1 MSASLLSACV
11 PPLLTTDINLGPND
25 TTARVR
31 FRFIGNGA
39 LSVRQHG
46 IAACY
51 AEADPAI
58 RSLAFITY
66 HEHSLNVLS
75 SFSSQ
80 PRLNMPN
87 DLGDVSKLTYNEVL
101 VKARSP
107 SFSRHIGAV
116 SMAL

>member
-1 MSASLLSACV
+1 MSVSTELLPAMRRQIQQFV
-11 PPLLTTDINLGPND
+11 P
-25 TTARVR
+25 
-31 FRFIGNGA
+31 
-39 LSVRQHG
+39 
-46 IAACY
+46 
-51 AEADPAI
+51 
-58 RSLAFITY
+58 LAFITY

-116 SMAL
+116 PMAL